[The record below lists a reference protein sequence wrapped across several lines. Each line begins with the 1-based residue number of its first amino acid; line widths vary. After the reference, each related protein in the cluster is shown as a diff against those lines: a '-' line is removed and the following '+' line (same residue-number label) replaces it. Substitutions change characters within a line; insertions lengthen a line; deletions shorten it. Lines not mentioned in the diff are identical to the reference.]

1 MVVDHDTKQVSN
13 IFSNVV
19 IAKLDKDL
27 EDIMNDAQYQKQFK
41 ADKFEI

>member
-1 MVVDHDTKQVSN
+1 
-13 IFSNVV
+13 VV